1 MSTLTQANK
10 QWANRPA
17 EERFLSLPEMHSKA
31 VADRAISRALVTSS
45 RKLRA
50 VPAADNR
57 GLVIEGAA
65 GVQYAPTHW
74 AFGQAAALTGA
85 PAAYLRELPAP
96 LAADCL
102 NFGFQCA
109 RAEDVGVLL
118 KRDDDA
124 GAGELAGSIAAMT
137 GPKYGRIWNN
147 DVLAALI
154 DRFGDGRSGDFRIP
168 GEFGREVEI
177 TRDNTTL
184 FAGDR
189 DMFVFLA
196 DEVNRIE
203 LPGRRDG
210 QAGELA
216 RGFFVSN
223 SQVGAGALRVKT
235 FLFDYV
241 CSNRIV
247 WGAHELDEIAIRH
260 TASAPDR
267 FIDEVTPALVEYSRA
282 ASSETVGKLRGA
294 QAQRIGDE
302 ERVNKFLAQRF
313 GPRVAERVK
322 AAHMAEE
329 NRPIETLWDAVTG
342 ATAYA
347 KSIQYTADR
356 VDFETKAG
364 EILDLVE
371 V

>member
-1 MSTLTQANK
+1 MSTLTQANQ

-57 GLVIEGAA
+57 GLVIEGGA
-65 GVQYAPTHW
+65 GVAYAPTHW

-109 RAEDVGVLL
+109 RAEDIGVLL
-118 KRDDDA
+118 KRDGDA
-124 GAGELAGSIAAMT
+124 GTISAMT
-137 GPKYGRIWNN
+137 GPKYGRIWNS
-147 DVLAALI
+147 DVLAALM
-154 DRFGDGRSGDFRIP
+154 DRFGDGRTGDFRIP

-184 FAGDR
+184 FGSDR
-189 DMFVFLA
+189 DMFIFLA

-203 LPGRRDG
+203 LPNRRDG
-210 QAGELA
+210 QTGQLA

-241 CSNRIV
+241 CANRIV
-247 WGAHELDEIAIRH
+247 WGAYELDEIAIRH

-267 FIDEVTPALVEYSRA
+267 FLEEVTPALVEYSRA
-282 ASSETVGKLRGA
+282 SASESVGKLRGA

-302 ERVNKFLAQRF
+302 ERVSKFLAQRF

-329 NRPIETLWDAVTG
+329 NRPIETLWDAITG

-347 KSIQYTADR
+347 KSIQFTADR
-356 VDFETKAG
+356 VEFETKAG